1 MMERYAEKERER
13 EKEMGKADAG
23 EETKKKETRSESE
36 TNIVAMRQ
44 MPRGR
49 SERGRMIEINGE
61 WQLWD

>member
-1 MMERYAEKERER
+1 MQRKRER
-13 EKEMGKADAG
+13 QKEMEKADAG
-23 EETKKKETRSESE
+23 EETKKGTRSESE
-36 TNIVAMRQ
+36 THIVAMRQ